1 MSDNWIYI
9 GDDQSKPNWSKIG
22 KTTKGLN
29 TRHTSSQNPDY
40 SIHTAFNIIRGDI
53 HKIESELLDYIE
65 NQLHVTRLYH
75 RSTGSKSECFELAP
89 DEMVGIVE
97 TFIEDHYASSVTYE
111 NALHGY
117 MSRYE
122 RNSENKKSRNS
133 YFSGNN
139 ETYETDLGGGHFL
152 DHETGMEGYRD
163 EDGNVEW
170 KSWD

>member
-9 GDDQSKPNWSKIG
+9 GDDQSKDNWSKIG

-29 TRHTSSQNPDY
+29 TRHVSSQNPDY
-40 SIHTAFNIIRGDI
+40 SIHTAFNIVNGNI

-65 NQLHVTRLYH
+65 NTEGVERLYH
-75 RSTGSKSECFELAP
+75 RSTGSKSECFKLTA
-89 DEMVGIVE
+89 DQMVGIVE
-97 TFIEDHYASSVTYE
+97 AFIEKRYPSSVTYE
-111 NALHGY
+111 NTLHGY

-122 RNSENKKSRNS
+122 RNNDAKKSHDS

-139 ETYETDLGGGHFL
+139 ETYETDLGGGYFI
-152 DHETGMEGYRD
+152 DHGTGMEGYRD

-170 KSWD
+170 KNWD